1 MLESSLSFSEE
12 GVPRKCDLWEVW
24 GSNWYAEQGPTIGK
38 QGEKSQPSVHDQHS
52 LGIPPVLREFKV
64 KLGSHLD
71 AQGLETDEQSAWAQ
85 TDMAATQLLQS
96 SSWGHTE
103 GYPERNKSHNA

>member
-1 MLESSLSFSEE
+1 MTYGKSGAQME
-12 GVPRKCDLWEVW
+12 GKLVYRAR
-24 GSNWYAEQGPTIGK
+24 YPTIGK

-52 LGIPPVLREFKV
+52 LGIPPVLRESKV

-71 AQGLETDEQSAWAQ
+71 AQGLETDQQSAWAQ

-96 SSWGHTE
+96 SSWGHTQ
-103 GYPERNKSHNA
+103 GYPERNKSHNAWEQNN